1 MSSSASKNSLLGR
14 SSDEASVAGIVDCTG
29 AVAGVVAGVVA
40 QSQIAN
46 MWNMHCPWRNKDM
59 ENKYR
64 ESTEI
69 STRTKL

>member
-1 MSSSASKNSLLGR
+1 MVPSSASKNSLLGH

-29 AVAGVVAGVVA
+29 AVAGVVVH
-40 QSQIAN
+40 SQIAN
-46 MWNMHCPWRNKDM
+46 MWNMHCPWQIKDM

-69 STRTKL
+69 STRTEL